1 MLYVFEKWFHFSLAE
16 NKQMIF
22 NMFIYLSKLSFK
34 QNLTKSSKSD
44 KIQIEKNFSPLLR
57 NFSYNTFVSRIENEM
72 ELIMSKKTLL
82 KPTDSE
88 LEILQILWQSGPAT
102 VKAVNEKLNEK
113 KETGYTTTLKLLQ
126 IMYEKELVVRN
137 EEERSH
143 VYSAAIEEG
152 DIQKALVDKLLES
165 AFSGSAA
172 KLVMQAI
179 GNSQT
184 SKEEL
189 EQIRAYLTEIEKGKK

>member
-1 MLYVFEKWFHFSLAE
+1 MS
-16 NKQMIF
+16 
-22 NMFIYLSKLSFK
+22 
-34 QNLTKSSKSD
+34 
-44 KIQIEKNFSPLLR
+44 
-57 NFSYNTFVSRIENEM
+57 FVSRTENEK
-72 ELIMSKKTLL
+72 EPEMSKKSLL

-88 LEILQILWQSGPAT
+88 LEILQILWQSGPST
-102 VKAVNEKLNEK
+102 VKSVNERLNEK

-126 IMYEKELVVRN
+126 IMFEKELVIRN

-152 DIQKALVDKLLES
+152 DIQKALVDRLLES

-189 EQIRAYLTEIEKGKK
+189 EQIRAYLTEIEKGK

>member
-1 MLYVFEKWFHFSLAE
+1 
-16 NKQMIF
+16 
-22 NMFIYLSKLSFK
+22 
-34 QNLTKSSKSD
+34 
-44 KIQIEKNFSPLLR
+44 
-57 NFSYNTFVSRIENEM
+57 
-72 ELIMSKKTLL
+72 MSKKSLL

-88 LEILQILWQSGPAT
+88 LEILQILWQSGPST

-126 IMYEKELVVRN
+126 IMYEKEIVVRN

-143 VYSAAIEEG
+143 VYSAAIGEG
-152 DIQKALVDKLLES
+152 DIQKALVDRLLES
-165 AFSGSAA
+165 AFSGSAT

-189 EQIRAYLTEIEKGKK
+189 EQIRAYLTEIEKGKKWKK

>member
-1 MLYVFEKWFHFSLAE
+1 
-16 NKQMIF
+16 
-22 NMFIYLSKLSFK
+22 
-34 QNLTKSSKSD
+34 
-44 KIQIEKNFSPLLR
+44 
-57 NFSYNTFVSRIENEM
+57 
-72 ELIMSKKTLL
+72 MSKKQLS

-88 LEILQILWQSGPAT
+88 LEILQILWQNGPAT
-102 VKAVNEKLNEK
+102 VKSVNEKLNEK

-126 IMYEKELVVRN
+126 IMFDKELVLRN
-137 EEERSH
+137 EDERSH
-143 VYSAAIEEG
+143 VYSAAINES

-172 KLVMQAI
+172 KLVMQAL
-179 GNSQT
+179 GNSKT

>member
-1 MLYVFEKWFHFSLAE
+1 
-16 NKQMIF
+16 
-22 NMFIYLSKLSFK
+22 
-34 QNLTKSSKSD
+34 
-44 KIQIEKNFSPLLR
+44 
-57 NFSYNTFVSRIENEM
+57 
-72 ELIMSKKTLL
+72 MSKKQLP

-88 LEILQILWQSGPAT
+88 LEILQILWQNGPST
-102 VKAVNEKLNEK
+102 VKVVNEKLNEK

-126 IMYEKELVVRN
+126 IMFEKELVIRN

-143 VYSAAIEEG
+143 VYSAAIEES

-172 KLVMQAI
+172 KLVMQAL
-179 GNSQT
+179 GNSKT

-189 EQIRAYLTEIEKGKK
+189 DQIKAYLTEIEKGKK

>member
-1 MLYVFEKWFHFSLAE
+1 
-16 NKQMIF
+16 
-22 NMFIYLSKLSFK
+22 
-34 QNLTKSSKSD
+34 
-44 KIQIEKNFSPLLR
+44 
-57 NFSYNTFVSRIENEM
+57 
-72 ELIMSKKTLL
+72 MSKKQLP

-88 LEILQILWQSGPAT
+88 LEILQILWQNGPST
-102 VKAVNEKLNEK
+102 VKVVNEKLNEK

-126 IMYEKELVVRN
+126 IMFEKELVIRN

-143 VYSAAIEEG
+143 VYSAAIEES

-172 KLVMQAI
+172 KLVMQAL
-179 GNSQT
+179 GNSKT

-189 EQIRAYLTEIEKGKK
+189 DQIKSYLTEIEKGKK

>member
-1 MLYVFEKWFHFSLAE
+1 
-16 NKQMIF
+16 
-22 NMFIYLSKLSFK
+22 
-34 QNLTKSSKSD
+34 
-44 KIQIEKNFSPLLR
+44 
-57 NFSYNTFVSRIENEM
+57 
-72 ELIMSKKTLL
+72 MSKKSLL

-88 LEILQILWQSGPAT
+88 LEILQILWQSGPST

-126 IMYEKELVVRN
+126 IMYEKEIVVRN

-143 VYSAAIEEG
+143 VYSAAIGEG
-152 DIQKALVDKLLES
+152 DIQKALVDRLLES
-165 AFSGSAA
+165 AFSGSAT

-189 EQIRAYLTEIEKGKK
+189 EQIRAYLTEIEKGKR